1 MFLKKTKNIPIIWS
15 SNSTPGYI
23 SEENEDTSSKRYLHL
38 NVHNNIICNSQ
49 DMEATLVSTDGWMDK
64 EDVIYMQWNITQP
77 WKEWNFAICNNMND
91 LEDIMLSEISQTE
104 KDQYCMLS
112 LIFGIWKIKQMKI
125 CSKTEIDSQ
134 I

>member
-1 MFLKKTKNIPIIWS
+1 
-15 SNSTPGYI
+15 
-23 SEENEDTSSKRYLHL
+23 
-38 NVHNNIICNSQ
+38 
-49 DMEATLVSTDGWMDK
+49 MEATLVSTDGWMDK

-112 LIFGIWKIKQMKI
+112 LIFGIWKIKQTI
-125 CSKTEIDSQ
+125 EYNKTETDSQ
-134 I
+134 L